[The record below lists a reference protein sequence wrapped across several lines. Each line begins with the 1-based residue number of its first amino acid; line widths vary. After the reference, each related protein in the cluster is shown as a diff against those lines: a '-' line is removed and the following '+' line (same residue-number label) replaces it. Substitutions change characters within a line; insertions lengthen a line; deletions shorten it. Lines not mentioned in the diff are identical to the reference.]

1 VFADLIATPGVEEIH
16 LGGAPVGVMAIHGG
30 IEEGTDSIAH
40 AVTEATGASL
50 YTVAQPQTLRWHV
63 PSIRFDPAHSKRL
76 RRFLNSVDTTI
87 SLHGYG
93 EPGLEA
99 TALLGGN
106 NRALAWAIHGELAA
120 RGIAAIADL
129 DGIPPR
135 LRGIHRLNPVNRPPL
150 AGAQVELPMELRE
163 GRPMHA
169 VIEALAVAVANA
181 MVHLSGESTTG

>member
-1 VFADLIATPGVEEIH
+1 MFADLIATPGVEELH
-16 LGGAPVGVMAIHGG
+16 RDGVGVGVMAIHGG

-40 AVTEATGASL
+40 AVTAATGAAL
-50 YTVAQPQTLRWHV
+50 YTVVQPQTLRRHV

-76 RRFLNSVDTTI
+76 RRFLDSVETTV

-120 RGIAAIADL
+120 RGVTAIADL
-129 DGIPPR
+129 DGIPQR
-135 LRGIHRLNPVNRPPL
+135 LRGIHRLNPVNRPRL
-150 AGAQVELPMELRE
+150 AGAQVELPMELRQ
-163 GRPMHA
+163 GLPMQA
-169 VIEALAVAVANA
+169 VIEALVAAVGNA
-181 MVHLSGESTTG
+181 IVHLSGKTTTG